1 MRIVQLTERES
12 ELPVYL
18 VAEHIVGVIDRGF
31 PTQFEEDGV
40 TVIEEAFADVRILL
54 NGAEEVSVMETAAV
68 ALAAVVG
75 NGLPIT

>member
-18 VAEHIVGVIDRGF
+18 VADHIVGVIDRGF

-40 TVIEEAFADVRILL
+40 TVAQEAFADVRIML
-54 NGAEEVSVMETAAV
+54 NGAEEVSVIETAAV
-68 ALAAVVG
+68 ALAAVEG
-75 NGLPIT
+75 TNL